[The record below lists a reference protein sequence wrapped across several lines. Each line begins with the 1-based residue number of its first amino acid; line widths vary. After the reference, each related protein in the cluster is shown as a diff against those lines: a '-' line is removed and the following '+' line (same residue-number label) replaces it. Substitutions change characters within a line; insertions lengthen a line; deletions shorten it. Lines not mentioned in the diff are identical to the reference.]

1 MNEDWMSSKPIK
13 NPSAYGFRVDTVTL
27 EAHEM
32 SLKESLEEL
41 RREQNRLTEE
51 LRLKGEQIKK
61 LQIERDLLMQIV
73 LKK

>member
-1 MNEDWMSSKPIK
+1 MNEDWMSNKPPK
-13 NPSAYGFRVDTVTL
+13 SAYGFRVDTVTL
-27 EAHEM
+27 EAHGM
-32 SLKESLEEL
+32 SLQESLEEL
-41 RREQNRLTEE
+41 RRERSRLTEE

>member
-1 MNEDWMSSKPIK
+1 MNEDWMSSKPK
-13 NPSAYGFRVDTVTL
+13 SAYGFRVDTVTL

-32 SLKESLEEL
+32 GLKESLEEL
-41 RREQNRLTEE
+41 RRERNRLTEE